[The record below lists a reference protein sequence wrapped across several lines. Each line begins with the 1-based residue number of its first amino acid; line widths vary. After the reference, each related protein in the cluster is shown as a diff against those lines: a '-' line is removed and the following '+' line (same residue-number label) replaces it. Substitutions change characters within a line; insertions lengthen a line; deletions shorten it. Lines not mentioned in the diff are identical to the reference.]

1 MVDLTVDVGE
11 GGAPSLESQQN
22 QAIASIKFRQSSM
35 LETIGICLIT
45 SHAKRRFAIHR
56 IGFFSF
62 SGGVPHRCFRQRC
75 TRARSNISLDRK
87 AGHLWFLLWL
97 TGNPKTRNMSW
108 TTSRQQGDFNDFI
121 LLRSLA
127 QTLN

>member
-1 MVDLTVDVGE
+1 MVDLTVDFGE

-56 IGFFSF
+56 IVFFLFWRHPASMLSTEMHEGEIKYF
-62 SGGVPHRCFRQRC
+62 
-75 TRARSNISLDRK
+75 
-87 AGHLWFLLWL
+87 AGQKGWAPVVFVVVDWKSK
-97 TGNPKTRNMSW
+97 NS
-108 TTSRQQGDFNDFI
+108 
-121 LLRSLA
+121 
-127 QTLN
+127 

>member
-56 IGFFSF
+56 IVFFPFLEASPIDAFDRDARGRDQIFRWTERLGTCGFCC
-62 SGGVPHRCFRQRC
+62 G
-75 TRARSNISLDRK
+75 
-87 AGHLWFLLWL
+87 
-97 TGNPKTRNMSW
+97 
-108 TTSRQQGDFNDFI
+108 
-121 LLRSLA
+121 
-127 QTLN
+127 